1 MAKKKETTPQ
11 PAKVSQLPLPISDSP
26 LVIDLPDGQKLVI
39 GKMAEGSVIEVATW
53 RGTGRPDSRT
63 SRLMLGM
70 SPGNIASDGAD
81 ATGYSSGSKPDKQLT
96 GIAKYLAPVM
106 SILKKVV
113 NLLKK
118 LPLGKLKK
126 IKLPSFKRPVRKKR
140 DAISASASLSSSN
153 SENSQSSQ
161 SSESKESS
169 EPIKP
174 IPTTVSSFRSSKFE
188 SKDEVDDWLA
198 QIMQKAESKSKIE
211 PKAKA
216 SSQSS
221 VKAQQTKKKAV
232 TTAVKTATK
241 TTKGQR

>member
-140 DAISASASLSSSN
+140 DAISAIASLSSSN

-174 IPTTVSSFRSSKFE
+174 IPTSVSSFRSSKSE

-232 TTAVKTATK
+232 TTAKK

>member
-126 IKLPSFKRPVRKKR
+126 IKLPSFKRPIRKKR
-140 DAISASASLSSSN
+140 DAISAIASLSSSN

-161 SSESKESS
+161 SSESKELK
-169 EPIKP
+169 EPTDSIKS
-174 IPTTVSSFRSSKFE
+174 IPTSASSFRSSKSE

-216 SSQSS
+216 STQTS

-232 TTAVKTATK
+232 TTAKK

>member
-70 SPGNIASDGAD
+70 SPGNIASDGPD

-106 SILKKVV
+106 SILKKVF

-140 DAISASASLSSSN
+140 DAISAIASLSSSN

-174 IPTTVSSFRSSKFE
+174 IPTTVSSFRSCKFE
-188 SKDEVDDWLA
+188 SKDEVDDCDDWLA

-216 SSQSS
+216 STQSS

-232 TTAVKTATK
+232 TTAKK

>member
-70 SPGNIASDGAD
+70 SPGNIASDGPD

-126 IKLPSFKRPVRKKR
+126 IKLPSFKRPIRKKR
-140 DAISASASLSSSN
+140 DAISAIASLSSSN

-161 SSESKESS
+161 SSESKELK
-169 EPIKP
+169 EPTDSIKS
-174 IPTTVSSFRSSKFE
+174 IPTSASSFRSSKSE

-216 SSQSS
+216 STQTS

-232 TTAVKTATK
+232 TTAKK

>member
-106 SILKKVV
+106 SILKKVF

-140 DAISASASLSSSN
+140 DAISAIASLSSSN

-174 IPTTVSSFRSSKFE
+174 IPTSVSSFRSSKSE

-232 TTAVKTATK
+232 TTAKK